1 MIIKKSLIS
10 KINRDYIS
18 LVKEL
23 IIVGFSNKDDIKRE
37 FILGEHHIYG
47 DKKTTFVLVY
57 NQSVNITPIINQCF
71 NIEGEYST
79 KGENNFISIKI
90 EAHNRF
96 NFEEFNL
103 LYFTIKSILYH
114 EIEHHLQYNSAP
126 FREKIQGS
134 NFNYIYNEHE
144 LEAFLKEVVYLSKA
158 FKCKKSK
165 AIDFISN
172 IFSGSNKIS
181 FKTSL
186 IRYIN
191 KRKDLNIKY
200 E

>member
-1 MIIKKSLIS
+1 MVKKSIIS
-10 KINRDYIS
+10 DINRDYIS
-18 LVKEL
+18 LIKEL
-23 IIVGFSNKDDIKRE
+23 IIIGFLNEDDIKRE
-37 FILGEHHIYG
+37 FILGDFHIYG
-47 DKKTTFVLVY
+47 NKKTTFILIY
-57 NQSVNITPIINQCF
+57 DQSVKNKTINECF
-71 NIEGEYST
+71 DIEGQYSI
-79 KGENNFISIKI
+79 KGENNFITIKMAI
-90 EAHNRF
+90 HNRF
-96 NFEEFNL
+96 DFEQFNF
-103 LYFTIKSILYH
+103 LYFTIKSVLYH
-114 EIEHHLQYNSAP
+114 EIEHHLQYNLAP

-134 NFNYIYNEHE
+134 QFNYIYNEHE

-172 IFSGSNKIS
+172 IFLGSTKIS